1 MPAGRL
7 GFPGQHAT
15 PPCSHP
21 SRGLSS
27 PMLPPTPAHTH
38 CGGAGE
44 APFSP
49 SSQAKEVQLVMS
61 PVTQSLIEKQQTMG
75 VLLPAEHVPTNSYVG
90 ALPCERECRI
100 VTLFGGVSFQK

>member
-1 MPAGRL
+1 MEAERAQRAG
-7 GFPGQHAT
+7 GGVQCHAQDRPT

-27 PMLPPTPAHTH
+27 PVLPPTPAHTH

-49 SSQAKEVQLVMS
+49 SSQAKEVQLVMC
-61 PVTQSLIEKQQTMG
+61 PVTQPLIEKQQTMG
-75 VLLPAEHVPTNSYVG
+75 VLLQAEHVPTNSYVG
-90 ALPCERECRI
+90 TLPC
-100 VTLFGGVSFQK
+100 